1 MVKRSVHKIFLNQF
15 RRDLMIVHLKYRFST
30 AGELSHSSHPPRTKQ
45 NQKNPRTHHDKR
57 NISDLIVRFFA
68 RDKGES
74 PFFCGKKG

>member
-30 AGELSHSSHPPRTKQ
+30 AGEFSHSSHPPRTKQ